1 MRALFLAVVFIAATP
16 AFSVEPDEVL
26 QDAALE
32 ERARQ
37 VSQLLRCLVCRN
49 ETIDESNAPLA
60 RDLRIVVRELIQE
73 GKTDDEVVAHVV
85 DRYGEFVLFK
95 PAAQGMNWI
104 LYLAGPVLF
113 VLASLSAV
121 HYLRRRSGGPGIH
134 EGELS
139 DDERAELERLVG
151 TGGQHSGRADR
162 AG

>member
-1 MRALFLAVVFIAATP
+1 MLVFAFIAATP
-16 AFSVEPDEVL
+16 ASSVEPDEIL
-26 QDAALE
+26 QDTALE

-60 RDLRIVVRELIQE
+60 RDLRIIVRELIQD
-73 GKTDDEVVAHVV
+73 GKTDDEVIAHVV

-95 PAAQGMNWI
+95 PPVRGMNWI

-113 VLASLSAV
+113 LLTSIAAAL
-121 HYLRRRSGGPGIH
+121 YLRRRSGNPGAD

-139 DDERAELERLVG
+139 NDERAELERLVQN
-151 TGGQHSGRADR
+151 GGQPG
-162 AG
+162 GKVGQVE

>member
-1 MRALFLAVVFIAATP
+1 MRALILALAFIAAIP
-16 AFSVEPDEVL
+16 AFSVEPDEIL
-26 QDAALE
+26 QDTALE

-60 RDLRIVVRELIQE
+60 RDLRVVVRELIQD
-73 GKTDDEVVAHVV
+73 GKTDDEVIAHVV

-95 PAAQGMNWI
+95 PAVQGMNWI

-113 VLASLSAV
+113 VLASLFAV
-121 HYLRRRSGGPGIH
+121 LYLRRRSGGPGVD

-139 DDERAELERLVG
+139 NDERAELERLVRNG
-151 TGGQHSGRADR
+151 RQPGGRTNR
-162 AG
+162 VE